1 MDAPRGRDILTIQR
15 IRTVDNKRVSISS
28 GRATIIS
35 STPFSELKPLQ
46 YIRTW
51 TTGKTA
57 YTSSQGASGWRYS
70 IMEIPQRKRVAAQFS
85 QHHRSLLNSV
95 SITAHWAMTRTKWSV
110 KWYTESESLRYPRMA
125 IPWEL
130 FCGFFCY
137 CIPIVVSQCW
147 LQEFW
152 AHTKQ
157 LCRQAAWATILGRRM
172 KTLPRI
178 NMWLYRRIVIH
189 GESFIALLVGLRYM
203 HFCMSKGVW
212 AHDGFI
218 LFHLL
223 LEDDWWRVSYHV
235 NDTYGRVILLRVSII
250 KHNDSV
256 RVLLHPVLSI
266 CRDYYYTRIQA
277 VRRDGVQA

>member
-15 IRTVDNKRVSISS
+15 IRTVDNKGVSISS
-28 GRATIIS
+28 GRATTIS

-70 IMEIPQRKRVAAQFS
+70 IMEIPQRKRVTAQFS
-85 QHHRSLLNSV
+85 QHHRSLSHDKDKVECKMVHTVRVLALSKNGD
-95 SITAHWAMTRTKWSV
+95 
-110 KWYTESESLRYPRMA
+110 SLRA
-125 IPWEL
+125 ILL
-130 FCGFFCY
+130 FFSY

-147 LQEFW
+147 LQVFW

-157 LCRQAAWATILGRRM
+157 LCGQPAWATILGRRM

-203 HFCMSKGVW
+203 YFCMSKGVW
-212 AHDGFI
+212 AHDG
-218 LFHLL
+218 
-223 LEDDWWRVSYHV
+223 SSC
-235 NDTYGRVILLRVSII
+235 LR
-250 KHNDSV
+250 
-256 RVLLHPVLSI
+256 
-266 CRDYYYTRIQA
+266 T
-277 VRRDGVQA
+277 DGVCLVTRTSHPTESIHHQA